1 LARQIARRASQC
13 AKSCAIH
20 PRAPAERAKNSG
32 DDLAGGGRAG
42 AADEERTIQIEP
54 RDHGGDPNMPNVA
67 TKTDRAPHK
76 TAQEVVESK
85 EFKHL
90 VARRWKLSMA
100 LLALLF
106 VSYYGFILLVA
117 TQRDLV
123 TQKIG
128 EVTTL
133 AIPLGIAAIVF
144 AWVLTAFYV
153 AWANKSYD
161 PEVER
166 LKSELKR

>member
-1 LARQIARRASQC
+1 MA
-13 AKSCAIH
+13 
-20 PRAPAERAKNSG
+20 
-32 DDLAGGGRAG
+32 
-42 AADEERTIQIEP
+42 
-54 RDHGGDPNMPNVA
+54 NVA
-67 TKTDRAPHK
+67 TKTDRPPFK
-76 TAQEVVESK
+76 SAQEVVESK

-90 VARRWKLSMA
+90 VKRRWKLSMV

-106 VSYYGFILLVA
+106 ISYYGYILLVA
-117 TQRDLV
+117 TQKEIV